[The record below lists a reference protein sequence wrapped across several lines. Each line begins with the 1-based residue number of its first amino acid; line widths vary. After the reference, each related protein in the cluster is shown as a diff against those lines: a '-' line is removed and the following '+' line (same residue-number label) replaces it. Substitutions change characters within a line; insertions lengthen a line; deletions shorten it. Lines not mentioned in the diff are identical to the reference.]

1 MTVNIECYE
10 DIKFYD
16 YLLFDTVF
24 LHRVNFMPV
33 YLYKEQFYYYQYE
46 NSILLTTNK
55 MNDTDYVPGVL
66 ELKNYINHINKRLRI
81 EQFNINIDNYHSPIL
96 EAKLTNIS
104 RRFKLDKIKR
114 SI

>member
-1 MTVNIECYE
+1 MSIVIECYE

-33 YLYKEQFYYYQYE
+33 LLYKEQFYYYQYE

-55 MNDTDYVPGVL
+55 MKNDDYIPGIL
-66 ELKNYINHINKRLRI
+66 DLKSYINHINKKIRI
-81 EQFNINIDNYHSPIL
+81 EQFNINIDNYHSPIVEL
-96 EAKLTNIS
+96 KLTDIS
-104 RRFKLDKIKR
+104 RQFKLNKIKKN
-114 SI
+114 I

>member
-1 MTVNIECYE
+1 MSVVIECYE

-46 NSILLTTNK
+46 NSILLTTNRLK
-55 MNDTDYVPGVL
+55 NDDYIPGVL
-66 ELKNYINHINKRLRI
+66 DLKTYIEYINKRVRT
-81 EQFNINIDNYHSPIL
+81 EQFNINIDGYHHPIVEIQL
-96 EAKLTNIS
+96 KDIS
-104 RRFKLDKIKR
+104 RIFKINKIKNR
-114 SI
+114 

>member
-1 MTVNIECYE
+1 MSIVIECYE

-66 ELKNYINHINKRLRI
+66 DLKTYINYINKRLRV
-81 EQFNINIDNYHSPIL
+81 EQFNINIDGYHAPII
-96 EAKLTNIS
+96 EAKLSDIS
-104 RRFKLDKIKR
+104 RRFKLNKIKQR
-114 SI
+114 